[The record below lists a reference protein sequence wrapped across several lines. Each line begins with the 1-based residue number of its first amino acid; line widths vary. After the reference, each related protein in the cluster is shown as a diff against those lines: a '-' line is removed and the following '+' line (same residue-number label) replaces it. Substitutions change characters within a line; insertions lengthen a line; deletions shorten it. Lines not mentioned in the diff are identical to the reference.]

1 MTITQKSILT
11 IILICLSIL
20 LFFSSHLN
28 IMNKLPVLD
37 KNADRYFTE
46 SITKAGLAYA
56 TCRVIN
62 ASVSIIK
69 DSSLHLEPAGVGIS
83 FAAGQ
88 AVDPID
94 DMTERLSDVLVTA
107 ITAIG
112 LMKLGHEIA
121 IHIAPGLLAVL
132 LLIATGLLWINNKKT
147 DGVKKLLVGVIIII
161 VVGRICLPISAA
173 VNDYLNNQF
182 FYPQITEIREKL
194 SLQFTAL
201 EQLND
206 YTLPENKGVLG
217 TLENSA
223 QLIKQKTIA
232 LQKAMKHLAANMGEM
247 IDSLLKLSFLYVG
260 VFLIQIILIPILM
273 FWFLN
278 KLINTSLQLN
288 LPSKQTE

>member
-83 FAAGQ
+83 LAAGQ

-247 IDSLLKLSFLYVG
+247 IDSLLKLTFLYVG

-273 FWFLN
+273 FWFMN